1 MKDLELEIN
10 GREKRIIEARNLLL
24 NGTDYKLLRELDGG
38 EAMDAETKRLR
49 KEARETINR
58 LEQEICALREEQEE
72 SEAEALII

>member
-10 GREKRIIEARNLLL
+10 GREKRIIEARNLL
-24 NGTDYKLLRELDGG
+24 NDTDYKLLRELDGG

-58 LEQEICALREEQEE
+58 LEQEICALREEQEV

>member
-10 GREKRIIEARNLLL
+10 GREKRIIEARNLL
-24 NGTDYKLLRELDGG
+24 NDTDYKLLRELDGG

-49 KEARETINR
+49 NEARETINR

-72 SEAEALII
+72 AEALII

>member
-10 GREKRIIEARNLLL
+10 GREKRIIEARNLL

-58 LEQEICALREEQEE
+58 LEQEICTLREEQEE

>member
-10 GREKRIIEARNLLL
+10 GREKRIIEARNLL
-24 NGTDYKLLRELDGG
+24 NDTDYKLLRELDGG

-58 LEQEICALREEQEE
+58 LEQEICALRKEQEE

>member
-10 GREKRIIEARNLLL
+10 GREKRIIEARNLL
-24 NGTDYKLLRELDGG
+24 NDTDYKLLRELDGG

-49 KEARETINR
+49 KEAREAINR

-72 SEAEALII
+72 AEALII